1 MLVMTR
7 NEEIEREAHRIS
19 QNGDEY
25 HSFIQGAEYADK
37 TMCERVL
44 NFIFKYFYDHP
55 HVNGH
60 ICTDS
65 FPSLEVLEE
74 KLIKVMQK

>member
-1 MLVMTR
+1 MTR
-7 NEEIEREAHRIS
+7 NEEIEREAKLVS
-19 QNGDEY
+19 YDFDEFS
-25 HSFIQGAEYADK
+25 SFIQGAEYADK

-44 NFIFKYFYDHP
+44 NFIFKYFYEHP

-74 KLIKVMQK
+74 KLIKAMQK